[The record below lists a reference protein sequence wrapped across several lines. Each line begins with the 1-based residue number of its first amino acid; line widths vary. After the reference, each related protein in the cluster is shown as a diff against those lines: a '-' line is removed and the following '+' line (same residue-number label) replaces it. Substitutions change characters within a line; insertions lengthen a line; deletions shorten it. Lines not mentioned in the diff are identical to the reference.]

1 MMRKSRE
8 ERHQTL
14 KTYIKRKIKMLEEE
28 FLIDLTRSEIEYIKS
43 LKSEI
48 EVDQYAHRLIVE
60 KL

>member
-1 MMRKSRE
+1 MMHKSRE
-8 ERHQTL
+8 ERQCTL
-14 KTYIKRKIKMLEEE
+14 KTYIKRKIRMLEEE
-28 FLIDLTRSEIEYIKS
+28 FFIDLTSSEIEHMKS